1 MLDAI
6 VQLLKSNSLLLMFLV
21 IGVGFAL
28 GQIKFWGVQ
37 LGVAMVLFVGI
48 AVGSLDSGLKLP
60 DLIFYLG
67 LALFV
72 YTLGL
77 SAAPSFFRAL
87 NREGLRQSGLV
98 VASLVASFF
107 AVWGLA
113 NVFGLSRGIAATLY
127 GGSLTNAPTLA
138 GVVDALRNQGVSE
151 QQLGQIVVG
160 YAISYPPGILIPLI
174 LIVLY
179 RKISGVDLREE
190 AKSIPSF
197 KLNSETIQVF
207 SVRVTNKEVCQTTVS
222 EMAQKFGNGFTFGRL
237 KRGDQTAIVNGKS
250 TFQLGDLVSVIGA
263 KSVVENLIE
272 YLGEVTE
279 EHLEYDR
286 QDLDLRRVFVSNSNI
301 AGRTLKDIQITRKF
315 NAVVTRVKRDEMEFI
330 PTGDTVLQ
338 LGDRVRIL
346 AHRADHPEIAKFLGD
361 RNRTLNES
369 DLLALCVG
377 VLLGLLIGEIPIP
390 MPQGATFKLGFA
402 GGPLVVALF
411 LGRIQRTGPLIWNI
425 PHTANL
431 TLRQF
436 GLAIFAAGVGL
447 RSGYQFVHT
456 LQSGLGGPI
465 LIVGAV
471 SSLVCGLV
479 VLVGGHKIMKIP
491 LNTVLGMYAAAQT
504 QPVTLSFVTQQ
515 TGNSLPATA
524 YAMSSPFATIF
535 KIFAASLLLSV
546 LR

>member
-237 KRGDQTAIVNGKS
+237 KRGDQTDIVNGKS

-272 YLGEVTE
+272 YLGEVTN

>member
-237 KRGDQTAIVNGKS
+237 KRGDQTDIVNGKS

-272 YLGEVTE
+272 YLGEVTD